1 MKRTL
6 VILSVPQSATDSL
19 DAYAK
24 AVDAAYEL
32 RGFRFS
38 HRVAVSN
45 ETLAR
50 SSSESHLPE
59 FGQSMIWAIEA
70 GPGGIKLDEIRAE
83 LS

>member
-1 MKRTL
+1 MERTL

-32 RGFRFS
+32 RGFRVS
-38 HRVAVSN
+38 HRVAASN

-50 SSSESHLPE
+50 SSSVSHLPE
-59 FGQSMIWAIEA
+59 SGQSMIWAIEA
-70 GPGGIKLDEIRAE
+70 GPGVIKLDEIRAE